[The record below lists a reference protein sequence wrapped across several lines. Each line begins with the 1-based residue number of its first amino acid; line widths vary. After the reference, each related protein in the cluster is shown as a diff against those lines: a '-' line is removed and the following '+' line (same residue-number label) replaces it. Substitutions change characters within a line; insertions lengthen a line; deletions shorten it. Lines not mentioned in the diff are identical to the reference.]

1 MKRIL
6 IVDDHQLMREAY
18 KHAIMTL
25 GSFEFGEAGTYQEA
39 HDKISA
45 TPWDIV
51 ILDVTIPGRNGLDV
65 LTEIRNLPH
74 APAVLVCSGHD
85 ESVYGVRAFKAGAA
99 GYVCKTAGT
108 GEFLKAIREIVQGNN
123 YISTNL
129 AQNLAAFVRSDFQEQ
144 PHTTLSERE
153 FQVLRKLINGD
164 ALKEIAAEL
173 NLSSKTVSTYRA
185 RLMEKLKVKSLP
197 ELVQYCIEHGLM
209 EKNGANVA
217 A

>member
-39 HDKISA
+39 HDLVTASR
-45 TPWDIV
+45 WDIV

-65 LTEIRNLPH
+65 LAEIRNLPH

-108 GEFLKAIREIVQGNN
+108 GEFLKAVREIVQGNN

-173 NLSSKTVSTYRA
+173 NLSSKTVSTYRS

-209 EKNGANVA
+209 EKTGANVA

>member
-1 MKRIL
+1 MKRVL
-6 IVDDHQLMREAY
+6 IVDDHQLMRDAY

-25 GSFEFGEAGTYQEA
+25 GNFEFGEAGTYQEA
-39 HDKISA
+39 HDKVMDSR
-45 TPWDIV
+45 WDIV

-65 LTEIRNLPH
+65 LAEIKNQPH

-99 GYVCKTAGT
+99 GYVCKAAGT
-108 GEFLKAIREIVQGNN
+108 GEFLKAMKEIVGGNN
-123 YISTNL
+123 YISPNL

-153 FQVLRKLINGD
+153 FQVLRKLIGGD

-209 EKNGANVA
+209 EKTGATA